1 MREEAIRIGRQA
13 GTDRE
18 RRNALRE
25 YLQHVLLRVLFDAR
39 LLGELAFHG
48 GTALRI
54 LHDLA
59 RFSEDLDFHTV
70 AGASDFDLT
79 RKVDELTAKV
89 ESNGYRVEAKLR
101 PQGNVQS
108 CMFRFPG
115 LLHDCGLSDR
125 AEEKL
130 RVKLEVDRNPP
141 AGFATE
147 RSAVDRFFP
156 FVVVHH
162 DRPTFLAGKLHAIL
176 QRPFA
181 KGRDFYDL
189 GFYLRR
195 WPEVI
200 PNLEYLDAALRQ
212 TGYEGEEATVGNWK
226 DLIVAR
232 VRESDWAAIERDLA
246 PFVLRSGDLEA
257 FEQEFLLRLL
267 L

>member
-18 RRNALRE
+18 RRNVLRE
-25 YLQHVLLRVLFDAR
+25 YLQHVLLRVLFEAR
-39 LLGELAFHG
+39 LLGELVFHG

-59 RFSEDLDFHTV
+59 RFSEDLDFHT
-70 AGASDFDLT
+70 GAAVSGFDLAD
-79 RKVDELTAKV
+79 KVDELTAKI
-89 ESNGYRVEAKLR
+89 ESNGYRVETKLR
-101 PQGNVQS
+101 PEGNVQS
-108 CMFRFPG
+108 CMFRFPD
-115 LLHDCGLSDR
+115 LLHDCDLSDG

-130 RVKLEVDRNPP
+130 RVKLEVDHNPP

-147 RSAVDRFFP
+147 RTAVDRFFP

-162 DRPTFLAGKLHAIL
+162 NRPTFLAGKLHAIL

-195 WPEVI
+195 WPEVV
-200 PNLEYLDAALRQ
+200 PNLEYLNAALRQ
-212 TGYEGEEATVGNWK
+212 TGYEGEEATASNWK
-226 DLIVAR
+226 DLVGAR
-232 VRESDWAAIERDLA
+232 LREGDWVAIERDLA
-246 PFVLRSGDLEA
+246 PFLLRSGDLEA
-257 FEQEFLLRLL
+257 FEREFLLRLL
-267 L
+267 

>member
-18 RRNALRE
+18 RRNALRD

-39 LLGELAFHG
+39 LLGELVFHG
-48 GTALRI
+48 GTALRM

-59 RFSEDLDFHTV
+59 RFSEDLDFHTSAAV
-70 AGASDFDLT
+70 NSFDLAD
-79 RKVDELTAKV
+79 KVEELTAKI
-89 ESNGYRVEAKLR
+89 ESNGYRVETRLR
-101 PQGNVQS
+101 PQDNVQS
-108 CMFRFPG
+108 CMFRFPD
-115 LLHDCGLSDR
+115 LLRDCDLSDR

-162 DRPTFLAGKLHAIL
+162 DRPTFVAGKLHAIL

-195 WPEVI
+195 WPEVA
-200 PNLEYLDAALRQ
+200 PNLGYLNAALRQ
-212 TGYEGEEATVGNWK
+212 TGYEGEEATASNWK
-226 DLIVAR
+226 ELVAAR
-232 VRESDWAAIERDLA
+232 LRESDWTAIERDLA

-257 FEQEFLLRLL
+257 FEREFLLRLL
-267 L
+267 